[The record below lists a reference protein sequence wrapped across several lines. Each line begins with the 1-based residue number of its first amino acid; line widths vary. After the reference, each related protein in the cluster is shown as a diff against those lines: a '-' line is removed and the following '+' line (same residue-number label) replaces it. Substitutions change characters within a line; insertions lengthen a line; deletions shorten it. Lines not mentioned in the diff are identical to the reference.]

1 MRFFVGELHGLDGVS
16 RTAAHAALSQPAR
29 APDGT
34 DEIKISALL
43 MEAGV
48 SYNKQR
54 LHQSGYFRELP
65 ATNSNIDEG
74 LCSLLRLCRET
85 VVRLGFEE

>member
-1 MRFFVGELHGLDGVS
+1 
-16 RTAAHAALSQPAR
+16 
-29 APDGT
+29 
-34 DEIKISALL
+34 